1 MSKQNSR
8 ASSKRG
14 SVGGIMIDTQVK
26 DILEKFNVKNKSPFL
41 PQKAYRSLIE
51 RNISVINDEKSL

>member
-1 MSKQNSR
+1 
-8 ASSKRG
+8 
-14 SVGGIMIDTQVK
+14 MIDTQVK

-41 PQKAYRSLIE
+41 PQKAYRSFIE